1 LLGASRPSAEVAVYG
16 ALYKLPSI
24 FTTVSWAVCIAS
36 LPGFALAFGHGIET
50 LRASVERNVR
60 VLLALLTPLLV
71 LLAVEAPTALSI
83 VFGPAF
89 VVGVGALRILLGSVA
104 LALVSGSVLYGLT
117 ASGRMHAFTLAAAA
131 GAAVNVVFDLLTV
144 PTLGMNA
151 AAWGT
156 VLAEAAVLAGA
167 WLLGRDVAARS
178 MLSYAAR
185 ITIAGV
191 ISFLVASTL
200 ERASPVAAALVA
212 LGLYG
217 GLAAALR
224 IWDPIDGVLGRRF
237 RELLS
242 GRERID
248 GS

>member
-1 LLGASRPSAEVAVYG
+1 
-16 ALYKLPSI
+16 
-24 FTTVSWAVCIAS
+24 
-36 LPGFALAFGHGIET
+36 
-50 LRASVERNVR
+50 
-60 VLLALLTPLLV
+60 LLTPALV

-83 VFGPAF
+83 IFGPAF

-117 ASGRMHAFTLAAAA
+117 ASGRMHAFTLAAGA
-131 GAAVNVVFDLLTV
+131 GAAVNVGFDLLTV

-151 AAWGT
+151 AALGT
-156 VLAEAAVLAGA
+156 VLAEAAVLAVA
-167 WLLGRDVAARS
+167 WLVGRDVAART
-178 MLSYAAR
+178 MLSYSAR
-185 ITIAGV
+185 VGVAGV
-191 ISFLVASTL
+191 LSFLVASTL
-200 ERASPVAAALVA
+200 EPASPAAAAFVA

-224 IWDPIDGVLGRRF
+224 IWDPIGGLLGRRF
-237 RELLS
+237 RELRN